1 MVCVLKAPPAAKRV
15 RREPGEGRPW
25 AVGDAG
31 PEKHGLEPL
40 GQGRRW
46 RWGYRLDIKSA
57 GLCQFVL
64 FLRRSPEI
72 NKQTNPGHL
81 PLQTLERILQAS
93 ASKAT
98 ASWEEGVQTGRSPAT
113 SLCSVGSP
121 CTSMAATAPGSENH
135 HLHTFH
141 SSPAWNRSVSQPL
154 VQPALI
160 PWRRQGNTAPD
171 GGGTALGA

>member
-1 MVCVLKAPPAAKRV
+1 M
-15 RREPGEGRPW
+15 
-25 AVGDAG
+25 GDAG

-40 GQGRRW
+40 GQGRRC

-72 NKQTNPGHL
+72 NKQTNPGDL

-135 HLHTFH
+135 HLRTSTAAQPEPKCLTAPGSARFDPVETPRKH
-141 SSPAWNRSVSQPL
+141 SS
-154 VQPALI
+154 
-160 PWRRQGNTAPD
+160 TD